1 LAPITK
7 KIHGAQVIV
16 GSPFAKTAKA
26 HQLAHAYHCEL
37 KLACVIFFNGR
48 LPYRKPVIEDS

>member
-37 KLACVIFFNGR
+37 KLVWFFSTVGCPTEGR
-48 LPYRKPVIEDS
+48 